1 MGEWQALRPT
11 VSLRCHSTDIA
22 KHFGPGTSRR
32 CRARVLYRRGRGCFA
47 GVPASCAIGV
57 PAGFA
62 AGVPGAVG
70 PARPLAVRAA
80 SVARRVVSRPGQ
92 ALPPSTDTA
101 AVPSEPSG
109 ALHTSGACGADVVS
123 CVAAMPCRRPRT
135 PRPCLPGPL
144 RTFWNRGGCESM
156 SGCDRASQTHTE
168 APGAVAPGAPAAI
181 RCDLSEPNATRSVA
195 A

>member
-47 GVPASCAIGV
+47 GVAAGFGAGVAVGCASGLVAGCFAGVPASCAIGV

-80 SVARRVVSRPGQ
+80 SFARRVGSKPGQ
-92 ALPPSTDTA
+92 ALRPPAPSTLVARGGLPGQCLGSLPYPLPGLIWIGCGHVDR
-101 AVPSEPSG
+101 
-109 ALHTSGACGADVVS
+109 LCTSG
-123 CVAAMPCRRPRT
+123 
-135 PRPCLPGPL
+135 
-144 RTFWNRGGCESM
+144 
-156 SGCDRASQTHTE
+156 
-168 APGAVAPGAPAAI
+168 
-181 RCDLSEPNATRSVA
+181 
-195 A
+195 